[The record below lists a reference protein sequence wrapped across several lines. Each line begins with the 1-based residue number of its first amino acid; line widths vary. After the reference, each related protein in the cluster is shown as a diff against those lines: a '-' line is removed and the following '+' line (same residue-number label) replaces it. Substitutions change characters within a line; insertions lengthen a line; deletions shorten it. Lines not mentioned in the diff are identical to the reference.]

1 MHLTGYQFDDATPA
15 ATEILIQ
22 TEYSAIS
29 SGTEL
34 ALLSNNQDIDHWQ
47 GEPYPAHP
55 GYAAVGQVIACG
67 EDVRSVVVGDRVFAP
82 CGHAAYHRVDT
93 SKTPV
98 VKVPDGVAAEN
109 AVYVRFCAVSM
120 TT

>member
-1 MHLTGYQFDDATPA
+1 MIEGQRVTFTSRMQVDLAAYQFDEAAPK

-67 EDVRSVVVGDRVFAP
+67 EDVRGLVSVTESPRHVGMRLIIGSIRV
-82 CGHAAYHRVDT
+82 R
-93 SKTPV
+93 
-98 VKVPDGVAAEN
+98 
-109 AVYVRFCAVSM
+109 RW
-120 TT
+120 